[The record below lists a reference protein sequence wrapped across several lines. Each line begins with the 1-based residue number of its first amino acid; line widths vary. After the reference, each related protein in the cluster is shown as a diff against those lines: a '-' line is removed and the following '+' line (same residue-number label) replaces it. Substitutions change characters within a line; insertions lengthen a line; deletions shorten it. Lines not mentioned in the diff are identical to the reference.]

1 MRLMVMGCNP
11 CERAAGRAVAAW
23 VDGDAGLPVK
33 FTQTA
38 GERRMQNVPA
48 RYVPRLRAL
57 ECAEG
62 LRTNVAEGMQH
73 GMATDTYAGW
83 SAAITQAKLG
93 VTPAELHGS
102 ITGFLCAGWSGRA
115 RELLDSLALESDA
128 GGVVGENLDG
138 LIERAAARIND
149 RLHAGEPV
157 ELVLPE
163 APLAVR
169 ANAAVDWC
177 RGFLGGLGLTGTL
190 AEPAQSAEVAE
201 LLSGLGQI
209 AASHL
214 ACGENDAAALD
225 DVLDFIRGAAAHL
238 YAAFAPARP

>member
-102 ITGFLCAGWSGRA
+102 ITGFLCAGGSGHA

-128 GGVVGENLDG
+128 GGAADGDLDR
-138 LIERAAARIND
+138 LIEGAATRIND
-149 RLHAGEPV
+149 RLRAQEPI

-163 APLAVR
+163 APLVAR

-177 RGFLGGLGLTGTL
+177 RGFLGGLGLSGVLAGT
-190 AEPAQSAEVAE
+190 
-201 LLSGLGQI
+201 
-209 AASHL
+209 
-214 ACGENDAAALD
+214 
-225 DVLDFIRGAAAHL
+225 AH
-238 YAAFAPARP
+238 